1 MPTLIAEI
9 SDQSLK
15 GALEAL
21 APFVAPENL
30 KLFSPIALPD
40 DQSDDELNQLAQ
52 KVVEAVRPK
61 PTQPLRKEALQKLL
75 NGHDTFTSQGGEA
88 DPALRNAMGAISK
101 ALRSV
106 FAHDH
111 AVRRLAIPKKTHFPD
126 GTYRGTVYS
135 LTPLGARVRD
145 LLKAEKAI

>member
-9 SDQSLK
+9 SDHSLK
-15 GALEAL
+15 GALKAL
-21 APFVAPENL
+21 APFVAPEHL
-30 KLFSPIALPD
+30 KLFNPIALPN
-40 DQSDDELNQLAQ
+40 DQSDDEINQLAQ

-75 NGHDTFTSQGGEA
+75 SGHDTFTNQGGEA

-111 AVRRLAIPKKTHFPD
+111 AMRRLAIPKKAHFPD
-126 GTYRGTVYS
+126 GAYRGTVYI

-145 LLKAEKAI
+145 LLEAEKAI

>member
-9 SDQSLK
+9 SDQYLN

-21 APFVAPENL
+21 APFVAPENI
-30 KLFSPIALPD
+30 KLYNAIPLPS
-40 DQSDDELNQLAQ
+40 DQDDEFAKLAPQ
-52 KVVEAVRPK
+52 VVDAVRPQ
-61 PTQPLRKEALQKLL
+61 PTQPLRKEALLKLL
-75 NGHDTFTSQGGEA
+75 NGHDTFSDQGGEP

-111 AVRRLAIPKKTHFPD
+111 AMRRLAIPKKTYFPD
-126 GTYRGTVYS
+126 GTYRGTVYVV
-135 LTPLGARVRD
+135 TPLGARVRD